1 MTYGLNFKE
10 DSAHPLV
17 KSLSGLVSQ
26 ILKNMQLLYDRLL
39 QIIERNKLMWD
50 QVRDHEATQLHR
62 YKSVSC

>member
-39 QIIERNKLMWD
+39 QIIERNKLM
-50 QVRDHEATQLHR
+50 
-62 YKSVSC
+62 